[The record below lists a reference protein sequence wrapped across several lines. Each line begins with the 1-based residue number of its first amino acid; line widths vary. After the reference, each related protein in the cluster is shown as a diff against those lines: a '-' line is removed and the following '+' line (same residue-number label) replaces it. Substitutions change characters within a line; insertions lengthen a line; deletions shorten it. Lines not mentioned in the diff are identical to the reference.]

1 MILAQVKIIS
11 YSSSQYN
18 KTTLCHII
26 GAPRLSVIMSTETS
40 SFTTISPTPNKK
52 HNPYSYLS
60 IIAVIIVTLLII
72 AGFVVLVLL
81 YRKKSRNKYS
91 LGKIEPARHCSNT
104 ERSAE
109 AVHISPQHVYS
120 TIRNEDR
127 ICGDNEKDTECIY
140 AAVKEV
146 NNPKKQDFSQVY
158 DEINFELVERRQ
170 NRSTTQTG
178 RMIEVECS
186 DELHSV
192 VGTSNKNE
200 MQHGSENTANTL
212 EHQNVFEVYAEISKD
227 YITASQEFQE
237 EVNEYAVVDN
247 TKIMYQEQNNDIHM
261 SEANK
266 SLENN
271 RVSVEPDSSH
281 IYSMVDKNRT
291 YSTSSGSVGSST

>member
-1 MILAQVKIIS
+1 MMNS
-11 YSSSQYN
+11 
-18 KTTLCHII
+18 
-26 GAPRLSVIMSTETS
+26 ETS
-40 SFTTISPTPNKK
+40 PLATVSSTSDHMEQNL
-52 HNPYSYLS
+52 NSYLI

-72 AGFVVLVLL
+72 AGVVVLVLL
-81 YRKKSRNKYS
+81 YRKKSRKKYYV
-91 LGKIEPARHCSNT
+91 GKIEPARQCCNT

-109 AVHISPQHVYS
+109 AVHISPQDVYS

-127 ICGDNEKDTECIY
+127 ICDDNKKDTECIY

-146 NNPKKQDFSQVY
+146 NNPKKQDFSQIY

-178 RMIEVECS
+178 RMLEVEFS

-212 EHQNVFEVYAEISKD
+212 EHQNVFELYAEISKD
-227 YITASQEFQE
+227 YITASQEFE
-237 EVNEYAVVDN
+237 GEVNGYAVVDN
-247 TKIMYQEQNNDIHM
+247 TKIMYQEQNNEVHM

>member
-1 MILAQVKIIS
+1 
-11 YSSSQYN
+11 
-18 KTTLCHII
+18 
-26 GAPRLSVIMSTETS
+26 MS
-40 SFTTISPTPNKK
+40 
-52 HNPYSYLS
+52 
-60 IIAVIIVTLLII
+60 LLII
-72 AGFVVLVLL
+72 TGVVVLVLL
-81 YRKKSRNKYS
+81 YRKKSGKKYY

-109 AVHISPQHVYS
+109 AVHISPQDIYS

-127 ICGDNEKDTECIY
+127 ICGDNEKDIECIY

-146 NNPKKQDFSQVY
+146 NNPKKQDSSQVY

-178 RMIEVECS
+178 RMLEVECS

-192 VGTSNKNE
+192 VGTSNKKE
-200 MQHGSENTANTL
+200 VLYGCENTANTL
-212 EHQNVFEVYAEISKD
+212 EHQNVFEMYAEVSKD
-227 YITASQEFQE
+227 LITASQEFE
-237 EVNEYAVVDN
+237 GEVNEYAVVDK
-247 TKIMYQEQNNDIHM
+247 TKIMYQEQNNEVHM

-271 RVSVEPDSSH
+271 RVSVDPDSSH